1 MKRIFIALA
10 LVGLLAA
17 CTTQEGGS
25 TDEPVGSAPMGSAD
39 ASAPVMGDASPAC
52 EEAFA
57 PIADM
62 EVASLSDM
70 GNLQAELEPTIESC
84 ESVADWIAG
93 AQTVLGE
100 EINPSTAELLLGIQ
114 CNDPTLS
121 NSPVC
126 EDLASS

>member
-1 MKRIFIALA
+1 MNRFVIGLA
-10 LVGLLAA
+10 LVGLLTA
-17 CTTQEGGS
+17 CTNQGDGETETPIGS
-25 TDEPVGSAPMGSAD
+25 ETMGSPGTSGPAVG
-39 ASAPVMGDASPAC
+39 AASPAC

-57 PIADM
+57 PLAEM
-62 EVASLSDM
+62 EIASLSDL
-70 GNLQAELEPTIESC
+70 GDLQAELQPTIESC

-93 AQTVLGE
+93 AQQVVAD

-126 EDLASS
+126 EDLASP

>member
-1 MKRIFIALA
+1 MNRLLIGLA

-17 CTTQEGGS
+17 CTTQGDGP
-25 TDEPVGSAPMGSAD
+25 TDEPVGSAPIGSAE
-39 ASAPVMGDASPAC
+39 ASGPAVGAASPAC

-57 PIADM
+57 PLAGM
-62 EVASLSDM
+62 EVASLSDL
-70 GNLQAELEPTIESC
+70 GDLQAELPPTIESC

-93 AQTVLGE
+93 AQQVVDD

-121 NSPVC
+121 NTLVC
-126 EDLASS
+126 EELAAS

>member
-1 MKRIFIALA
+1 MKRVFIGLA

-17 CTTQEGGS
+17 CTTQGDG
-25 TDEPVGSAPMGSAD
+25 TTTEPLGSAPMGSAE
-39 ASAPVMGDASPAC
+39 ASGPVMGDASAAC
-52 EEAFA
+52 EESFA

-62 EVASLSDM
+62 EVASVSDL
-70 GNLQAELEPTIESC
+70 GDLQAELPATIESC

-93 AQTVLGE
+93 AQQVVDE
-100 EINPSTAELLLGIQ
+100 EVNPSTAELLLGIQ

-126 EDLASS
+126 EELAQP